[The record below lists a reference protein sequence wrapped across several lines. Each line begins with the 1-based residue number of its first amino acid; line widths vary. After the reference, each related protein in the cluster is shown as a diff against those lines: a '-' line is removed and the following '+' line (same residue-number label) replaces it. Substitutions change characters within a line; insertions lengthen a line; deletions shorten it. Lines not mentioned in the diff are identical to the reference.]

1 MSNFILVEESSLT
14 LVVRPPGAP
23 ARFSLET
30 AAHLTGVPAGLLR
43 QYSRHALF
51 GSHPAAAGSEPTF
64 DVSDLYELRRAEAW
78 RRRHGLNR
86 RAVPVICGLLRELE
100 RLQAELRF
108 ARRP

>member
-14 LVVRPPGAP
+14 LVVRPPGAS
-23 ARFSLET
+23 ARYSLET
-30 AAHLTGVPAGLLR
+30 AADLTGVPAGLLR
-43 QYSRHALF
+43 QYSRHGLF
-51 GSHPAAAGSEPTF
+51 GADRAAAGLEPTF

-86 RAVPVICGLLRELE
+86 RAVPVVCALLREID

-108 ARRP
+108 VRRP